1 MRIFFDDYEMDKFW
15 DGRLAFKVRFK
26 NRKDDKYVWTPKWDD
41 LNYIFLLAYT
51 VERLNKG
58 KHFKPLVEV
67 AEEVFTH
74 YKEYIENP
82 RPGHDKWGWKTNK
95 ST

>member
-1 MRIFFDDYEMDKFW
+1 MRVFFDNYEAGKFQ
-15 DGRLAFKVRFK
+15 DGRMAFAVRFK
-26 NRKDDKYVWTPKWDD
+26 DKADNKYIWTPKWDD

-51 VERLNKG
+51 VERLNRG
-58 KHFKPLVEV
+58 RHFKPLVEV

-82 RPGHDKWGWKTNK
+82 KPGFDRWGWKTE
-95 ST
+95 